1 MLPQTPS
8 KQSHPD
14 PHPSFTHH
22 TPTQALLPRLGRDHW
37 FKSVFSLVLAM
48 HGNIRFSTLGRRE
61 QGPAHLCCLHL
72 AGEPTFHFCTGAQA
86 EGLQRTIC
94 MPIYITQYW
103 IVISCV
109 LILWIFFFKVKYI
122 LLLDSWTEMQ
132 SLFMSLG
139 QTPSS
144 LIPNG
149 FFFSSHQR
157 GDGEHPAD
165 TSLHPHPLR
174 RGGGGQGVA
183 SLRNSQPELSRGAG
197 GW

>member
-1 MLPQTPS
+1 MEHFGLGSKRAHLHQQHLEVMAVLPQTPS

-109 LILWIFFFKVKYI
+109 LILWIFFLKLNIFYCWTAGPKCRVS
-122 LLLDSWTEMQ
+122 LCHLDK
-132 SLFMSLG
+132 
-139 QTPSS
+139 
-144 LIPNG
+144 
-149 FFFSSHQR
+149 
-157 GDGEHPAD
+157 
-165 TSLHPHPLR
+165 PHHH
-174 RGGGGQGVA
+174 
-183 SLRNSQPELSRGAG
+183 
-197 GW
+197 